1 MRSVSSKNWEEFS
14 INRRILEKIKIEN
27 NLSEILA
34 KIIIANK
41 FSDEEIYST
50 NNTISYSNPFHFN
63 NDFNNSCKILK
74 KHINK
79 KNKILVIG
87 DYDVDGCVSTSLLIN
102 FFKKINLKADY
113 YIPNRIRDGYGV
125 NYNLIKYLVKRFNP
139 DLVFM
144 VDCGSNTNEPINYL
158 KKKNIEC
165 LIIDHHNINKP
176 YPAATYII
184 NPKKECDYNIYDYY
198 CSAFLT
204 FFFLDVFIKK
214 NSLNVNL
221 KDLHIYIALATI
233 ADVMPLRRNNRFFLQ
248 QTLKNFDLNKNLI
261 FKKIFQLKK
270 IKKKLDYNDLAFLI
284 APMFNSAGRIHD
296 ANIIVKLLTTNN
308 EDQIKKIIIKLDNF
322 NTHRKNI
329 QNNFLNNNDL
339 NKYTLE
345 NGIIFIDNKDLH
357 EGIIGI
363 IASKIKELFNKPCI
377 VFSKSNSVYKGSAR
391 STYDF
396 NIGNLIKTCVDKN
409 MLISG
414 GGHNLAAGLN
424 IQKNNIK
431 DFKKFLDSQYL
442 KNKSIN
448 KNKYIS
454 KISFSSLNLKFLNEI
469 SKLEPFG
476 NLNENPYFL
485 VENVKI
491 KNPSV
496 INDNLITL
504 YLKQSSKS
512 LIKAISFN
520 PIRSKISDYLLNY
533 INPVN
538 LILRLDKIN
547 WNNKTNIQIKIVDII
562 TPNKA

>member
-1 MRSVSSKNWEEFS
+1 MKSVSSKNWEEFL
-14 INRRILEKIKIEN
+14 INRRILEKTKIEN

-41 FSDEEIYST
+41 YSDQEIYSI
-50 NNTISYSNPFHFN
+50 NNTISYSNPFYFN

-74 KHINK
+74 KHIIK

-87 DYDVDGCVSTSLLIN
+87 DYDVDGCVSASLLVN

-125 NYNLIKYLVKRFNP
+125 NYDLIKYLVKNFNP

-144 VDCGSNTNEPINYL
+144 VDCGSNSNEPINYL

-184 NPKKECDYNIYDYY
+184 NPKKECDYKIYDYY
-198 CSAFLT
+198 CSANLT
-204 FFFLDVFIKK
+204 FLFLDVFIKK
-214 NSLNVNL
+214 NSLKVNL
-221 KDLHIYIALATI
+221 KDLHIYVALATI
-233 ADVMPLRRNNRFFLQ
+233 ADVMPLRKNNRFFLQ
-248 QTLKNFDLNKNLI
+248 QTLKNFDLNNNLI
-261 FKKIFQLKK
+261 LKKIFQFKK
-270 IKKKLDYNDLAFLI
+270 MNKKLDYGDLAFLI
-284 APMFNSAGRIHD
+284 APMLNSAGRIND

-308 EDQIKKIIIKLDNF
+308 EDQIKKIVTKLDYF
-322 NTHRKNI
+322 NTLRKDI
-329 QNNFLNNNDL
+329 QNNFLNNKNL
-339 NKYTLE
+339 EQYTFE
-345 NGIIFIDNKDLH
+345 KGVIFIDNENIH
-357 EGIIGI
+357 EGIMGI

-377 VFSKSNSVYKGSAR
+377 VFSKSNSIYKGSAR

-409 MLISG
+409 ILISG

-424 IQKNNIK
+424 IKKDNIK
-431 DFKKFLDSQYL
+431 DFKQFLDSQYF
-442 KNKSIN
+442 KKKSIN

-454 KISFSSLNLKFLNEI
+454 KISFSSINLKFLKEI

-476 NLNENPYFL
+476 NLNENPFFL

-491 KNPSV
+491 KNPSI
-496 INDNLITL
+496 INGKLISL
-504 YLKQSSKS
+504 YLKQSSKN

-520 PIRSKISDYLLNY
+520 PIQSKISDHLLNY
-533 INPVN
+533 TKPVN
-538 LILRLDKIN
+538 LILKLNKIN
-547 WNNKTNIQIKIVDII
+547 WNNKTNIQIEIVDII
-562 TPNKA
+562 IPNKA